1 MSLVA
6 CISSKYYIGVKME
19 RHKVGSIVHRGVTR
33 NFIDLLIEESE
44 SWDHLGGIYMNGRI
58 IIKLSFER

>member
-6 CISSKYYIGVKME
+6 CTSSKYYIGVKME
-19 RHKVGSIVHRGVTR
+19 RHKVGTIVHRGVTR

-44 SWDHLGGIYMNGRI
+44 SWDHLGGIHMNGRVI
-58 IIKLSFER
+58 ITLNFKR